1 MAIELICEYADSA
14 ASIVLTVMFGMGLDF
29 VKLLREKNIW
39 ERVAMFKPVPAAVC
53 FTCTTF
59 LPWKS
64 DASVTKSDTVVQV
77 LYLLISGLLEALVTA
92 TFCYHAHPW

>member
-1 MAIELICEYADSA
+1 MGSHGLLGF
-14 ASIVLTVMFGMGLDF
+14 VLTVMFGMGLDF

-59 LPWKS
+59 LP
-64 DASVTKSDTVVQV
+64 
-77 LYLLISGLLEALVTA
+77 
-92 TFCYHAHPW
+92 